1 MIEIILPRYTSSKL
15 LKSGKVGFYWTCPS
29 RYRDQKCPW
38 RAATLGENLSQSEL
52 DEAAK
57 LWNDRLD
64 EWLIERNRP
73 TPAQPR
79 EHFAYGTVGWLLD
92 HYQTTDAF
100 KERVS
105 EPSRADYRRI
115 YKRVCASR
123 SAKTKKRF
131 ADYRVIEIGVP
142 AALAVYD
149 QFVATGAMRTSEKVT
164 TYCETAWE
172 RMRPHFPTMFR
183 PDVPNP
189 WVAVTLKRREKKKKT
204 HADRATVYK
213 FAWGAVEKGRPELGA
228 AAVLAFEWFMRPS
241 SIAAGFAQ
249 WTNYRSVAH
258 PDKIKILHRKNG
270 GEVNQPLE
278 ATIEGA
284 DGEPVQIK
292 LYANAEAIL
301 AKVPRRGLSI
311 VTKPDGQLFGDTTL
325 LPKAIREMAA
335 ELDMD
340 GFTLDQARHG
350 GMTELEESGLT
361 EGQGKA
367 ISTHRTSAYQV
378 YAKETE
384 ERVLSATLKRFGHS
398 ERPKKP
404 AESTRKKVTK

>member
-1 MIEIILPRYTSSKL
+1 MIEIILPRYTSSKP
-15 LKSGKVGFYWTCPS
+15 LKSGKTGFYWTCPS
-29 RYRDQKCPW
+29 RYRKQKCPW
-38 RAATLGENLSQSEL
+38 LAATLGENLSQSEL
-52 DEAAK
+52 DAAAK
-57 LWNDRLD
+57 IWNDRLD
-64 EWLIERNRP
+64 EWLVDRNRP
-73 TPAQPR
+73 SPAEPK

-92 HYQTTDAF
+92 HYQTSDAF

-105 EPSRADYRRI
+105 EPSRPDYRRI
-115 YKRVCASR
+115 FKRVAESR

-131 ADYRVIEIGVP
+131 ADYRVIEIGVT
-142 AALAVYD
+142 AALALYQ
-149 QFVATGAMRTSEKVT
+149 QFVDTGAMRTSEKVA

-189 WVAVTLKRREKKKKT
+189 WVAITLKRRDKAKKG
-204 HADRATVYK
+204 HADRATTYK

-249 WTNYRSVAH
+249 WTNYRSAAN
-258 PDKIKILHRKNG
+258 PDKIKIRHRKNG
-270 GEVNQPLE
+270 GEVDHPLE
-278 ATIEGA
+278 AVV
-284 DGEPVQIK
+284 DGQRVK
-292 LYANAEAIL
+292 LYADAEAIL

-311 VTKPDGQLFGDTTL
+311 VTKPDSQLFGDTTL

-384 ERVLSATLKRFGHS
+384 KRVLDATLKRFGHS
-398 ERPKKP
+398 EPPKKR
-404 AESTRKKVTK
+404 AESISKKSAK

>member
-1 MIEIILPRYTSSKL
+1 MIEITLPRYTSSKP
-15 LKSGKVGFYWTCPS
+15 LKSGKTGFYWTCPT
-29 RYRDQKCPW
+29 RYREQKCPW
-38 RAATLGENLSQSEL
+38 LAAALGENLSQAEL

-64 EWLIERNRP
+64 EWLVERARP
-73 TPAQPR
+73 AEADRPLG

-92 HYQTTDAF
+92 HYLTTDAF
-100 KERVS
+100 LERVS
-105 EPSRADYRRI
+105 EPSRPDYRRI
-115 YKRVCASR
+115 YKRVCDATSK
-123 SAKTKKRF
+123 KTKKRF
-131 ADYRVIEIGVP
+131 AEYRVAEIGVT
-142 AALAVYD
+142 AALALYE
-149 QFVATGAMRTSEKVT
+149 QFVATGAMRTSEKVA

-172 RMRPHFPTMFR
+172 RMRPHFPTLFR
-183 PDVPNP
+183 SDVPNP
-189 WVAVTLKRREKKKKT
+189 WVAVTIKRREKAKKG
-204 HADRATVYK
+204 HADRATTYK

-258 PDKIKILHRKNG
+258 PDKIKIVHRKNG
-270 GEVNQPLE
+270 GEVNHPLE
-278 ATIEGA
+278 AMV
-284 DGEPVQIK
+284 DGVPIK
-292 LYANAEAIL
+292 LYADAESVL
-301 AKVPRRGLSI
+301 ARVPQRGLSI

-325 LPKAIREMAA
+325 LPKAIREMAV
-335 ELDMD
+335 ELGMD

-384 ERVLSATLKRFGHS
+384 TRVLNATLKRFGHS
-398 ERPKKP
+398 ERPEN
-404 AESTRKKVTK
+404 AMESTRKKVTK